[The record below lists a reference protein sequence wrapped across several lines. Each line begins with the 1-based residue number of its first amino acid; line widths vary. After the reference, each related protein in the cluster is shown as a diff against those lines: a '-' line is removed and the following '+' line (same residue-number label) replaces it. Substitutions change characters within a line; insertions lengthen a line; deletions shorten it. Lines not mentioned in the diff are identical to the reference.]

1 MLIIAIDGPAGA
13 GKTTLARALADR
25 LGYAYL
31 DTGAMYRALTLVAIR
46 EGINPE
52 DEERLF
58 ERAKQLS
65 FRFEGRRLFVD
76 GDDVT
81 REIRSRSVSNLVS
94 VVCQHRKVRE
104 LMVSLQRQ
112 LAKKGGVVVEGR
124 DIGTVVFPE
133 ADLKIYLD
141 ASLSERVSRR
151 AEDLEKLGEG
161 VELEKVKQEIQERD
175 RLDSTRDVAPLRK
188 ACDAILLD
196 NTNLSLEEEVVAIER
211 LIKPMTKKEM
221 V

>member
-25 LGYAYL
+25 FGYAYL